1 MKKMIGAAKV
11 LAAAAAVSMLSAF
24 PALAMT
30 ARIAFTDPSAE
41 VGKELTVSM
50 HVESTSG
57 EPLGTANIMLE
68 YDASAL
74 EFVSGD
80 MTQGGAGS
88 LRVSGQLT
96 TDAKEWYYG
105 LRFRP
110 LKGGETDIK
119 ITTAELYDRDGKI
132 ATMGHTGSSHITV
145 SGEAGETAA
154 PENGETAAAAE
165 TAEPQAPSDLGV
177 EIDGVK
183 YEVTESFDASLLP
196 RGYEAESLSF
206 RGGSV
211 MAGKGPN
218 EQLHLVYLLAEGGT
232 GDLFLYDSA
241 RDVWAPYVEVGMN
254 AKTVTAVPM
263 DESAVPDEL
272 TASRLNLNGKMVDGW
287 IGREDQGQNFCV
299 FYGMN
304 AEGAKEFYRFDLKE
318 KTIQRYFNEK
328 SAAAQPEAPVE
339 NTTELEE
346 LKKKYHDRGIL
357 ALVLGALAAVLALVA
372 VLLAVKK
379 GGRAEEERPVIREQ
393 RPQRQT
399 AAEPVEK
406 EVPVSGSAIA
416 PEDMDTQEEDL
427 EEETEEDIVEEI
439 SFDDDVPARET
450 PAAVVGEEAEEA
462 DSKAEEDEDDD
473 DGFEDLEI

>member
-1 MKKMIGAAKV
+1 MNKMIGAAKV
-11 LAAAAAVSMLSAF
+11 LAAAAAVSVLSAV

-145 SGEAGETAA
+145 SGDAGETAAAEAGETAA
-154 PENGETAAAAE
+154 AEE

-196 RGYEAESLSF
+196 RGYEAENLSF

-218 EQLHLVYLLAEGGT
+218 DQLHLVYLLAEGGT
-232 GDLFLYDSA
+232 GDLFLYDQG

-254 AKTVTAVPM
+254 AKTVTAVPL
-263 DESAVPDEL
+263 DETAVPDEL

-287 IGREDQGQNFCV
+287 IGLEDQGQNFCV

-304 AEGAKEFYRFDLKE
+304 ADGNKDFYRFDLKE

-328 SAAAQPEAPVE
+328 SVQVQPETPTE
-339 NTTELEE
+339 EPGELEA
-346 LKKKYHDRGIL
+346 LQKKCHDRGIL
-357 ALVLGALAAVLALVA
+357 ALVLGALAAVLALVS

-379 GGRAEEERPVIREQ
+379 GRNAAEETPVIRE
-393 RPQRQT
+393 RKPQRQ
-399 AAEPVEK
+399 AAQEPFEK
-406 EVPVSGSAIA
+406 EVPVSGTAA
-416 PEDMDTQEEDL
+416 VPEEAEDPEQTL
-427 EEETEEDIVEEI
+427 GEEEIGEDIVEEI
-439 SFDDDVPARET
+439 SLDDDIPEAGPV
-450 PAAVVGEEAEEA
+450 AASVEEEAEVA
-462 DSKAEEDEDDD
+462 SPDGKDEEED

>member
-1 MKKMIGAAKV
+1 
-11 LAAAAAVSMLSAF
+11 
-24 PALAMT
+24 
-30 ARIAFTDPSAE
+30 
-41 VGKELTVSM
+41 
-50 HVESTSG
+50 
-57 EPLGTANIMLE
+57 
-68 YDASAL
+68 
-74 EFVSGD
+74 
-80 MTQGGAGS
+80 MTQGGARS

-119 ITTAELYDRDGKI
+119 VSTAELYDRDGKI

-154 PENGETAAAAE
+154 AEAGESAAAAE

-177 EIDGVK
+177 EIDGVR

-196 RGYEAESLSF
+196 RGYEAENLSF

-218 EQLHLVYLLAEGGT
+218 DQLHLVYLLAEGGT
-232 GDLFLYDSA
+232 GDLFLYDQA

-254 AKTVTAVPM
+254 AKTVTAVPL
-263 DESAVPDEL
+263 DETAVPDEL

-287 IGREDQGQNFCV
+287 IGLEDQGQNFCV

-304 AEGAKEFYRFDLKE
+304 ADGNKDFYRFDLKE

-328 SAAAQPEAPVE
+328 SVQAQPEPPTE
-339 NTTELEE
+339 EPGELEA
-346 LKKKYHDRGIL
+346 LQKKCHDRGIL
-357 ALVLGALAAVLALVA
+357 ALVLGALAAVLALVSI
-372 VLLAVKK
+372 LLAVKK
-379 GGRAEEERPVIREQ
+379 GRNAEEETPVIREQ
-393 RPQRQT
+393 RPHRQ
-399 AAEPVEK
+399 AEPESFK
-406 EVPVSGSAIA
+406 EDIPVSG
-416 PEDMDTQEEDL
+416 
-427 EEETEEDIVEEI
+427 
-439 SFDDDVPARET
+439 PAVL
-450 PAAVVGEEAEEA
+450 PEEAEEPEQSPVEEEIGEEIVEELSLDDDIPDTGSTAA
-462 DSKAEEDEDDD
+462 DAEGSVETEDKDEEDDD

>member
-1 MKKMIGAAKV
+1 MNMNKMISAAKV
-11 LAAAAAVSMLSAF
+11 LAAAAAVSVLSAV

-145 SGEAGETAA
+145 SGDAGETAAAEAGETAA
-154 PENGETAAAAE
+154 AEE

-196 RGYEAESLSF
+196 RGYEAENLSF

-218 EQLHLVYLLAEGGT
+218 DQLHLVYLLAEGGT
-232 GDLFLYDSA
+232 GDLFLYDQG

-254 AKTVTAVPM
+254 AKTVTAVPL
-263 DESAVPDEL
+263 DETAVPDEL

-287 IGREDQGQNFCV
+287 IGLEDQGQNFCV

-304 AEGAKEFYRFDLKE
+304 ADGNKDFYRFDLKE

-328 SAAAQPEAPVE
+328 SVQAQPETPTE
-339 NTTELEE
+339 EPGELEA
-346 LKKKYHDRGIL
+346 LQKKCHDRGVL
-357 ALVLGALAAVLALVA
+357 ALVLGALAAVLALVS

-379 GGRAEEERPVIREQ
+379 GKKAGEESQVIREQ

-399 AAEPVEK
+399 AKDTLEK
-406 EVPVSGSAIA
+406 EVPVSGPAAVPEEAEDPEQSAG
-416 PEDMDTQEEDL
+416 
-427 EEETEEDIVEEI
+427 EEEIDEEIVEEL
-439 SFDDDVPARET
+439 SLDDDIPET
-450 PAAVVGEEAEEA
+450 GSAVAAVEEEA
-462 DSKAEEDEDDD
+462 DGKDEDDD

>member
-1 MKKMIGAAKV
+1 MKKMISAAKL
-11 LAAAAAVSMLSAF
+11 LAAAAAISMLAAF

-119 ITTAELYDRDGKI
+119 VSTAELYDRDGKI

-145 SGEAGETAA
+145 SGDAGETAA
-154 PENGETAAAAE
+154 AEAGESAAAE
-165 TAEPQAPSDLGV
+165 EPAEPQAPSDLGV

-196 RGYEAESLSF
+196 RGYEAENLSF

-232 GDLFLYDSA
+232 GDLFLYDQA

-254 AKTVTAVPM
+254 AKTVTAVPL
-263 DESAVPDEL
+263 DETAVPDEL

-287 IGREDQGQNFCV
+287 IGLEDQGQNFCV

-304 AEGAKEFYRFDLKE
+304 ADGDKDFYRFDLKE

-328 SAAAQPEAPVE
+328 SVQAQPETPPE
-339 NTTELEE
+339 EPGELEA
-346 LKKKYHDRGIL
+346 LQKKCHDRGIL
-357 ALVLGALAAVLALVA
+357 ALVLGALAAVLALVSI
-372 VLLAVKK
+372 LLAVKK
-379 GGRAEEERPVIREQ
+379 GRNAEEETPVIREQ
-393 RPQRQT
+393 RPHRQAVRET
-399 AAEPVEK
+399 FEED
-406 EVPVSGSAIA
+406 VPVSGSAVL
-416 PEDMDTQEEDL
+416 P
-427 EEETEEDIVEEI
+427 
-439 SFDDDVPARET
+439 
-450 PAAVVGEEAEEA
+450 EEAEEPEQ
-462 DSKAEEDEDDD
+462 SPAEEEPGEEIVEELSLDDDIPDTGSTAADAEGSAEPEDKDEEDDD

>member
-1 MKKMIGAAKV
+1 MNKMIGAAKV

-57 EPLGTANIMLE
+57 EALGTANIMLE

-154 PENGETAAAAE
+154 PETGETAAAEE
-165 TAEPQAPSDLGV
+165 TAEPQTPSDLGV

-304 AEGAKEFYRFDLKE
+304 AEGAKDFYRFDLKE

-328 SAAAQPEAPVE
+328 SVAAQPETPVE

-379 GGRAEEERPVIREQ
+379 GGRAEEERPVIRQQ

-399 AAEPVEK
+399 AAETVEK
-406 EVPVSGSAIA
+406 EVPVSGSVIV
-416 PEDMDTQEEDL
+416 PEDMDAQEEDPG
-427 EEETEEDIVEEI
+427 EEDIVEEL

-450 PAAVVGEEAEEA
+450 PAAVVVEEAEEA
-462 DSKAEEDEDDD
+462 DSKAEEDEDDED

>member
-1 MKKMIGAAKV
+1 MNKMIGAAKV

-57 EPLGTANIMLE
+57 EALGTANIMLE

-154 PENGETAAAAE
+154 PETGETAAAGE

-263 DESAVPDEL
+263 DESAVPDEWW
-272 TASRLNLNGKMVDGW
+272 TD
-287 IGREDQGQNFCV
+287 
-299 FYGMN
+299 
-304 AEGAKEFYRFDLKE
+304 
-318 KTIQRYFNEK
+318 
-328 SAAAQPEAPVE
+328 
-339 NTTELEE
+339 
-346 LKKKYHDRGIL
+346 
-357 ALVLGALAAVLALVA
+357 
-372 VLLAVKK
+372 
-379 GGRAEEERPVIREQ
+379 
-393 RPQRQT
+393 
-399 AAEPVEK
+399 
-406 EVPVSGSAIA
+406 GSAGKTRDRISVSS
-416 PEDMDTQEEDL
+416 
-427 EEETEEDIVEEI
+427 TE
-439 SFDDDVPARET
+439 
-450 PAAVVGEEAEEA
+450 
-462 DSKAEEDEDDD
+462 
-473 DGFEDLEI
+473 